1 MYEYG
6 FLGAVSVFLCLKEI
20 SLVLWNIYLLNQCK
34 FSLWLA
40 IRVYLLLHR
49 PMQCSFNVIAYKDK
63 PRLRTALEMLNT
75 TQEIERRLEEVCGLC
90 LFCSSYLSYTCHACY
105 IRCRFIVNVLV
116 STVTPC
122 TFLYVGNPQIA
133 VTVHIQWWSIFSDEG
148 NALFPFML
156 LSLDGGVLHE
166 SMQW

>member
-34 FSLWLA
+34 FLLYLA
-40 IRVYLLLHR
+40 IRVYLLVHW

-75 TQEIERRLEEVCGLC
+75 TQEIERRLEEVCGSY
-90 LFCSSYLSYTCHACY
+90 LFFSSYLSYTCLACY
-105 IRCRFIVNVLV
+105 IRWFPCSVCYFQLSVHALVYMWISLTLLWLHRSNDDLYLVLKEM
-116 STVTPC
+116 PC
-122 TFLYVGNPQIA
+122 F
-133 VTVHIQWWSIFSDEG
+133 HSCF
-148 NALFPFML
+148 
-156 LSLDGGVLHE
+156 
-166 SMQW
+166 